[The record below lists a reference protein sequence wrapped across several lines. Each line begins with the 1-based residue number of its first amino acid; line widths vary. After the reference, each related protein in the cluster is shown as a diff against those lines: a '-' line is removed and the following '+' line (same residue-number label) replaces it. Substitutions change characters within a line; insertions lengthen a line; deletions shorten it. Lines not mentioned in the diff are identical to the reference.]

1 MQTSVQEP
9 AMSQKIP
16 SPLLLAMGL
25 GCLASAPI
33 HPAAASE
40 ALLGLQS
47 AMQAC
52 IETSQ
57 VQSCR
62 LADAQVQGLTRNPAY
77 AKASDRCKVEI
88 GELAELVALLPKQD
102 VVPSELVASLA
113 DVQQVCLPYGF

>member
-1 MQTSVQEP
+1 MQTSVHQP

-40 ALLGLQS
+40 ALLGLQG

>member
-1 MQTSVQEP
+1 MQTSVHQP

>member
-1 MQTSVQEP
+1 MHVP
-9 AMSQKIP
+9 AMSRKIP

>member
-1 MQTSVQEP
+1 MHVP
-9 AMSQKIP
+9 VMSRKIP

>member
-1 MQTSVQEP
+1 MQTSVHEP

-57 VQSCR
+57 AKPCRQAEARVQ
-62 LADAQVQGLTRNPAY
+62 ALTRNLAY
-77 AKASDRCKVEI
+77 SRASHLCKEEI
-88 GELAELVALLPKQD
+88 SELGQVVALLPMQD
-102 VVPSELVASLA
+102 AVPTEVMASVA
-113 DVQQVCLPYGF
+113 DVQQACLPYGF